1 MLGFLGP
8 NGAGKTT
15 TLKILAGL
23 LFPTGGQ
30 VSVLGHTPWQ
40 RRREYLRQVAM
51 VLGNKSQ
58 LTWDI
63 PARDSFEVLREIY
76 RVPQDVFRRTT
87 AELIDLLD
95 AGALLAKPVRTL
107 SLGERM
113 KCELIAAFLHRPRL
127 VFLDEPTLGL
137 DVTTQ
142 RRLREF
148 VKARNADGVTV
159 LLTSHYMAD
168 VQALCRRVV
177 LIGDGSLV
185 FDGTLDEL
193 SAQVAPFKVV
203 SVTTQTPP
211 PAWPQLPS
219 TRAMRATEQ
228 ELILRV
234 ERESVA
240 RVTGTLIERLR
251 PTDLKVEDP
260 PIEETVALELLP
272 FSQFPSTIPPALA
285 AHRRQPTPH
294 HYGGNMPYRNKVF
307 VSFDGDTDI
316 HYYRLMRA
324 WRQSDLTSFRFY
336 DAHDLMQARD
346 TSTEESIRRSLASR
360 LANTKV
366 LLVLIGEKTRYL
378 YRFVRWELEQ
388 ALRRDIPIISVNLN
402 GRRSLDASRCPPII
416 REQLVTHISFKA
428 AIIQYALENWPAEYR
443 ELRNRRMSGPRFYD
457 TVVYRRL
464 LL

>member
-1 MLGFLGP
+1 MYVIDVRALTKRYRVPVRGTGLAAAFGSLVRRSHEVVEAVRELSFTVGEGEMLGFLGP

-23 LFPTGGQ
+23 LFPTAGQ

-137 DVTTQ
+137 DVTMQ

-185 FDGTLDEL
+185 FDGTLDDL

-211 PAWPQLPS
+211 PAWPQLPA
-219 TRAMRATEQ
+219 TRALRATEQ

-260 PIEETVALELLP
+260 PIEDVLDSLYGRETRP
-272 FSQFPSTIPPALA
+272 
-285 AHRRQPTPH
+285 
-294 HYGGNMPYRNKVF
+294 
-307 VSFDGDTDI
+307 
-316 HYYRLMRA
+316 
-324 WRQSDLTSFRFY
+324 
-336 DAHDLMQARD
+336 
-346 TSTEESIRRSLASR
+346 
-360 LANTKV
+360 
-366 LLVLIGEKTRYL
+366 
-378 YRFVRWELEQ
+378 
-388 ALRRDIPIISVNLN
+388 
-402 GRRSLDASRCPPII
+402 
-416 REQLVTHISFKA
+416 
-428 AIIQYALENWPAEYR
+428 
-443 ELRNRRMSGPRFYD
+443 
-457 TVVYRRL
+457 
-464 LL
+464 

>member
-1 MLGFLGP
+1 
-8 NGAGKTT
+8 
-15 TLKILAGL
+15 
-23 LFPTGGQ
+23 
-30 VSVLGHTPWQ
+30 
-40 RRREYLRQVAM
+40 M

-76 RVPQDVFRRTT
+76 RVPQHLFRRTT

-137 DVTTQ
+137 DVTMQ

-148 VKARNADGVTV
+148 VKERNADGVTV

-168 VQALCRRVV
+168 VQALCQRVV
-177 LIGDGSLV
+177 LISDGSLV

-203 SVTTQTPP
+203 SVTTQATPA
-211 PAWPQLPS
+211 AWPQLSS
-219 TRAMRATEQ
+219 TRVVRATEQ
-228 ELILRV
+228 ELTLRV

-260 PIEETVALELLP
+260 PIEDVLDSL
-272 FSQFPSTIPPALA
+272 
-285 AHRRQPTPH
+285 
-294 HYGGNMPYRNKVF
+294 YGRG
-307 VSFDGDTDI
+307 
-316 HYYRLMRA
+316 
-324 WRQSDLTSFRFY
+324 
-336 DAHDLMQARD
+336 
-346 TSTEESIRRSLASR
+346 
-360 LANTKV
+360 
-366 LLVLIGEKTRYL
+366 TR
-378 YRFVRWELEQ
+378 
-388 ALRRDIPIISVNLN
+388 P
-402 GRRSLDASRCPPII
+402 
-416 REQLVTHISFKA
+416 
-428 AIIQYALENWPAEYR
+428 
-443 ELRNRRMSGPRFYD
+443 
-457 TVVYRRL
+457 
-464 LL
+464 

>member
-1 MLGFLGP
+1 MYVIEVRALTKRYRVPVRGTGLAAAFGSLIRRSHKVVEAVRELSFTVGEGEMLGFLGP

-23 LFPTGGQ
+23 LFPTAGH

-76 RVPQDVFRRTT
+76 RVPYDVFRSTT

-137 DVTTQ
+137 DVTMQ

-148 VKARNADGVTV
+148 VKERNTDGVTV

-193 SAQVAPFKVV
+193 SARVAPFKVV
-203 SVTTQTPP
+203 TVTTQTPP
-211 PAWPQLPS
+211 AAWPQLPS
-219 TRAMRATEQ
+219 TRELRATEQ
-228 ELILRV
+228 ELTLRV

-251 PTDLKVEDP
+251 PTDLTVEDP
-260 PIEETVALELLP
+260 PIEDVLDSL
-272 FSQFPSTIPPALA
+272 
-285 AHRRQPTPH
+285 
-294 HYGGNMPYRNKVF
+294 YGRG
-307 VSFDGDTDI
+307 
-316 HYYRLMRA
+316 
-324 WRQSDLTSFRFY
+324 
-336 DAHDLMQARD
+336 
-346 TSTEESIRRSLASR
+346 
-360 LANTKV
+360 
-366 LLVLIGEKTRYL
+366 TR
-378 YRFVRWELEQ
+378 
-388 ALRRDIPIISVNLN
+388 P
-402 GRRSLDASRCPPII
+402 
-416 REQLVTHISFKA
+416 
-428 AIIQYALENWPAEYR
+428 
-443 ELRNRRMSGPRFYD
+443 
-457 TVVYRRL
+457 
-464 LL
+464 

>member
-1 MLGFLGP
+1 MHVVDVRALTKRYRVPVRGTGLAAAFGSLIRRSHEVVEAVRELSFTVGEGEMLGFLGP

-23 LFPTGGQ
+23 LFPTAGQ

-137 DVTTQ
+137 DVTMQ

-168 VQALCRRVV
+168 VQALFRRVV

-219 TRAMRATEQ
+219 WGMIVQ
-228 ELILRV
+228 
-234 ERESVA
+234 
-240 RVTGTLIERLR
+240 
-251 PTDLKVEDP
+251 
-260 PIEETVALELLP
+260 
-272 FSQFPSTIPPALA
+272 LA
-285 AHRRQPTPH
+285 
-294 HYGGNMPYRNKVF
+294 
-307 VSFDGDTDI
+307 
-316 HYYRLMRA
+316 
-324 WRQSDLTSFRFY
+324 W
-336 DAHDLMQARD
+336 LMQNPVQK
-346 TSTEESIRRSLASR
+346 S
-360 LANTKV
+360 
-366 LLVLIGEKTRYL
+366 
-378 YRFVRWELEQ
+378 
-388 ALRRDIPIISVNLN
+388 
-402 GRRSLDASRCPPII
+402 
-416 REQLVTHISFKA
+416 H
-428 AIIQYALENWPAEYR
+428 
-443 ELRNRRMSGPRFYD
+443 
-457 TVVYRRL
+457 
-464 LL
+464 

>member
-1 MLGFLGP
+1 MYVIEVRALTKRYRVLVRGTGLAAAFGSLIRRSHEVVEAVRELSFTVGEGEMLGFLGP

-23 LFPTGGQ
+23 LFPTAGH

-40 RRREYLRQVAM
+40 RRRDYLRQVAM

-76 RVPQDVFRRTT
+76 RVPRHLFRRTT

-137 DVTTQ
+137 DVTMQ

-148 VKARNADGVTV
+148 VKERNTDGVTV

-177 LIGDGSLV
+177 LIGDGRLV

-193 SAQVAPFKVV
+193 SARVAPFKVV
-203 SVTTQTPP
+203 TVTTQTPP
-211 PAWPQLPS
+211 AAWPQLPS
-219 TRAMRATEQ
+219 TRELRATEQ
-228 ELILRV
+228 ELTLRV

-251 PTDLKVEDP
+251 PTDLTVEDP
-260 PIEETVALELLP
+260 PIEDV
-272 FSQFPSTIPPALA
+272 
-285 AHRRQPTPH
+285 
-294 HYGGNMPYRNKVF
+294 
-307 VSFDGDTDI
+307 
-316 HYYRLMRA
+316 
-324 WRQSDLTSFRFY
+324 
-336 DAHDLMQARD
+336 
-346 TSTEESIRRSLASR
+346 LAS
-360 LANTKV
+360 LY
-366 LLVLIGEKTRYL
+366 GPETR
-378 YRFVRWELEQ
+378 
-388 ALRRDIPIISVNLN
+388 S
-402 GRRSLDASRCPPII
+402 
-416 REQLVTHISFKA
+416 
-428 AIIQYALENWPAEYR
+428 
-443 ELRNRRMSGPRFYD
+443 
-457 TVVYRRL
+457 
-464 LL
+464 

>member
-1 MLGFLGP
+1 MPAIDVRALTKRFRVPVRSPGLAASLGSLIRRSHDVVEAVRDLSFTVGEGEMLGLLGP

-23 LFPTGGQ
+23 LFPTAGE
-30 VSVLGHTPWQ
+30 VSVLGYTPWQ
-40 RRREYLRQVAM
+40 RRMEYLRQISM

-76 RVPQDVFRRTT
+76 RVPRDAFRRTST
-87 AELIDLLD
+87 ELIDLLN

-137 DVTTQ
+137 DVTMQ

-148 VKARNADGVTV
+148 IAERNADGVTV

-177 LIGDGSLV
+177 LVSEGSLV

-193 SAQVAPFKVV
+193 SARVAPFKLLT
-203 SVTTQTPP
+203 VTTQTPRA
-211 PAWPQLPS
+211 AWPRLPS
-219 TRAMRATEQ
+219 TRVLRSTGQ
-228 ELILRV
+228 ELTLRV

-260 PIEETVALELLP
+260 PIEDVLD
-272 FSQFPSTIPPALA
+272 
-285 AHRRQPTPH
+285 RV
-294 HYGGNMPYRNKVF
+294 YGR
-307 VSFDGDTDI
+307 
-316 HYYRLMRA
+316 
-324 WRQSDLTSFRFY
+324 
-336 DAHDLMQARD
+336 
-346 TSTEESIRRSLASR
+346 
-360 LANTKV
+360 
-366 LLVLIGEKTRYL
+366 GE
-378 YRFVRWELEQ
+378 
-388 ALRRDIPIISVNLN
+388 
-402 GRRSLDASRCPPII
+402 CP
-416 REQLVTHISFKA
+416 
-428 AIIQYALENWPAEYR
+428 
-443 ELRNRRMSGPRFYD
+443 
-457 TVVYRRL
+457 
-464 LL
+464 